1 MKLHYQKEHTSC
13 MNYKTDAYK
22 GFGLEKLIAGNVFD
36 NSSTS
41 IKSNFL
47 VFILEGELEVQMQND
62 KPLWVRPGEF
72 FFIPF
77 TATYKITTIKS
88 GACIYHNFFY
98 NNIKLCDSHML
109 NSYLSEGIVY
119 DRQFRAFKENDL
131 LRGFLRGLEYYLQ
144 LGINCRHLHALKEK
158 ELMIIFRTTYS
169 KEEVLGLFHPILGR
183 NVQFKESVLML
194 SDTVF
199 NRTDLAAH
207 LGMSV
212 SDLARKF
219 KEEFNESVHS
229 WILKHRNKRIL
240 EQAAFPTTTVKQL
253 IYDFDFS
260 SAANFNRY
268 CKQHFGCTPTDLV
281 EKKRIQYIENK
292 QNNNI

>member
-1 MKLHYQKEHTSC
+1 MKLHYKKEHTSC
-13 MNYKTDAYK
+13 VNYKTDAYK
-22 GFGLEKLIAGNVFD
+22 GFGLEKITAGNVF
-36 NSSTS
+36 NSSSIS

-47 VFILEGELEVQMQND
+47 VFILEGELEVQIENEELLRVQS
-62 KPLWVRPGEF
+62 GEF
-72 FFIPF
+72 FFISF
-77 TATYKITTIKS
+77 TAIYKITTTES
-88 GACIYHNFFY
+88 GTCIYHNFFY

-109 NSYLSEGIVY
+109 SNYVAEGIVY
-119 DRQFRAFKENDL
+119 NSRFRAFKENDL
-131 LRGFLRGLEYYLQ
+131 LRIFLHGLKYYLQ
-144 LGINCRHLHALKEK
+144 FGINCRHLHALKEK
-158 ELMIIFRTTYS
+158 ELMIILRTTYS

-183 NVQFKESVLML
+183 NVKFKESVLML

-199 NRTDLAAH
+199 NRTELANQ

-212 SDLARKF
+212 PDLARKF

-268 CKQHFGCTPTDLV
+268 CKQHFGCTPTELI
-281 EKKRIQYIENK
+281 EKSKTQPVENK
-292 QNNNI
+292 